1 MKGKEKNDLERF
13 KEYPQQ
19 ITPPPGLDASAARLT
34 EELYGKKAAEKKERR
49 ARLVRR
55 RLLPSLAILLVLLIP
70 LCIGIPGMLTLDDEE
85 GNYYLGEELTVDLVK
100 EDVKSFM
107 LEHGVNG
114 YFFDGDNIL
123 QSSVAAHYL
132 KKENRIMFLIQD
144 VLFLSDSGLDSI
156 SLGIVFTNDTF
167 EQFNDFV
174 DLPEETQ
181 IAGVEVDYK
190 TETANGMDVVRSRF
204 SYEQVSYFLEIT
216 TISADG
222 VLEQYITELLS

>member
-19 ITPPPGLDASAARLT
+19 ITPPPGLDAPAARLT

-85 GNYYLGEELTVDLVK
+85 GNYYLGEEVRYEQVNEEIEEFIKRNDLV
-100 EDVKSFM
+100 
-107 LEHGVNG
+107 LC
-114 YFFDGDNIL
+114 YFDENYL
-123 QSSVAAHYL
+123 SSSVAAYYL
-132 KKENRIMFLIQD
+132 IENNKLVYLMQEVF
-144 VLFLSDSGLDSI
+144 FLSDSGLDSI

>member
-19 ITPPPGLDASAARLT
+19 ITPPPGLDAPAARLT

-55 RLLPSLAILLVLLIP
+55 RLLPSLAIILVLLIP
-70 LCIGIPGMLTLDDEE
+70 LCIGLPTMMTLDEDEE
-85 GNYYLGEELTVDLVK
+85 HYYLGEDLTAKIVTDELPL
-100 EDVKSFM
+100 FM
-107 LEHGVNG
+107 EKHGVG
-114 YFFDGDNIL
+114 GRYFEKDAL
-123 QSSVAAHYL
+123 QTTNTAYYL
-132 KKENRIMFLIQD
+132 IETNQLMYLLQEA
-144 VLFLSDSGLDSI
+144 LFLSDSGLDSI

-222 VLEQYITELLS
+222 VLEQYITDLLS

>member
-19 ITPPPGLDASAARLT
+19 ITPPPGLDAPAARLT

-70 LCIGIPGMLTLDDEE
+70 LCIGLPTMMTLDEDEE
-85 GNYYLGEELTVDLVK
+85 HYYLGEDLTAGVVTDDL
-100 EDVKSFM
+100 SLFM
-107 LEHGVNG
+107 EKNGVEG
-114 YFFDGDNIL
+114 RYFEKNIL
-123 QSSVAAHYL
+123 QTRNTAYYL
-132 KKENRIMFLIQD
+132 TETDQLMYLLQEA
-144 VLFLSDSGLDSI
+144 LFLSDTGLDTV

-167 EQFNDFV
+167 QQFDDFYKMT
-174 DLPEETQ
+174 DSAE

>member
-19 ITPPPGLDASAARLT
+19 ITPPLGLDAPAARLT

-70 LCIGIPGMLTLDDEE
+70 LCIGIPSMLTLDDEE
-85 GNYYLGEELTVDLVK
+85 GNYYLGEEVRYEQVNEEIEEFIKRNDLV
-100 EDVKSFM
+100 
-107 LEHGVNG
+107 LC
-114 YFFDGDNIL
+114 YFDENYL
-123 QSSVAAHYL
+123 SSSVAAYYL
-132 KKENRIMFLIQD
+132 IENDKLVYLMQEVF
-144 VLFLSDSGLDSI
+144 FLSDSGLDSI

-190 TETANGMDVVRSRF
+190 TETVNGMDVVRSRF

>member
-1 MKGKEKNDLERF
+1 MNGKEKNDLERF
-13 KEYPQQ
+13 KEYPQR
-19 ITPPPGLDASAARLT
+19 ITPPPGLDAPAARLT

-49 ARLVRR
+49 ARLVKR

-70 LCIGIPGMLTLDDEE
+70 LCIGLPTMMTLDEEE
-85 GNYYLGEELTVDLVK
+85 GNYYLGNELTLVGIDGK
-100 EDVKSFM
+100 VEECMTENNVS
-107 LEHGVNG
+107 G
-114 YFFDGDNIL
+114 YYYKTGWLSSTTSADYLIETDQLMYLL
-123 QSSVAAHYL
+123 QEA
-132 KKENRIMFLIQD
+132 
-144 VLFLSDSGLDSI
+144 LFLSDTGLDTV

-167 EQFNDFV
+167 QQFDDFYKMT
-174 DLPEETQ
+174 DSAE

>member
-19 ITPPPGLDASAARLT
+19 ITPPPGLDAPAARLT

-70 LCIGIPGMLTLDDEE
+70 LCIGLPTMMTLDEDEE
-85 GNYYLGEELTVDLVK
+85 HYYLGEDLTAGVVTDDL
-100 EDVKSFM
+100 SLFM
-107 LEHGVNG
+107 EKNGVEG
-114 YFFDGDNIL
+114 RYFEKNIL
-123 QSSVAAHYL
+123 QTRNTAYYL
-132 KKENRIMFLIQD
+132 TETDQLMYLLQEA
-144 VLFLSDSGLDSI
+144 LFLSDTGLDTV

-167 EQFNDFV
+167 QQFDDFNKMT
-174 DLPEETQ
+174 DSAE

>member
-13 KEYPQQ
+13 KEYPQR
-19 ITPPPGLDASAARLT
+19 ITPPPGLDAPAARLT

-70 LCIGIPGMLTLDDEE
+70 LCIGIPSMLTLDDEE
-85 GNYYLGEELTVDLVK
+85 GNYYLGEELTIELV
-100 EDVKSFM
+100 EGDITVFM
-107 LEHGVNG
+107 YEHGVRG
-114 YFFDGDNIL
+114 RYFEEVSI
-123 QSSVAAHYL
+123 QSSVAAHFL
-132 KKENRIMFLIQD
+132 TKDHRLMFLVQD
-144 VLFLSDSGLDSI
+144 ALFLSDTGLDTV

-167 EQFNDFV
+167 QQFDDFNKMT
-174 DLPEETQ
+174 DSAE

-216 TISADG
+216 TMSADG
-222 VLEQYITELLS
+222 VLERYITELLS

>member
-19 ITPPPGLDASAARLT
+19 ITPPPGLDAPAARLT

-85 GNYYLGEELTVDLVK
+85 GNYYLGEEVRYEQVNEEIEEFIKRNDLV
-100 EDVKSFM
+100 
-107 LEHGVNG
+107 LC
-114 YFFDGDNIL
+114 YFDENYL
-123 QSSVAAHYL
+123 SSSVAAYYL
-132 KKENRIMFLIQD
+132 IENDKLVYLMQEVF
-144 VLFLSDSGLDSI
+144 FLSDSGLDSI

>member
-1 MKGKEKNDLERF
+1 MKGKETNDLERF

-19 ITPPPGLDASAARLT
+19 ITPTPGLDAPAARLT

-70 LCIGIPGMLTLDDEE
+70 LCIGLPTMMTLDEEE
-85 GNYYLGEELTVDLVK
+85 GNYYLGNELTLVGIDGK
-100 EDVKSFM
+100 VEECMTENNVS
-107 LEHGVNG
+107 G
-114 YFFDGDNIL
+114 YYYKTGWLSSTTSAYYLIETDQLMYLL
-123 QSSVAAHYL
+123 QEA
-132 KKENRIMFLIQD
+132 
-144 VLFLSDSGLDSI
+144 LFLSDTGLDTV

-167 EQFNDFV
+167 QQFDDFYKMT
-174 DLPEETQ
+174 DSAE

>member
-1 MKGKEKNDLERF
+1 MNGKGKNDLERF

-19 ITPPPGLDASAARLT
+19 ITPPPGLDAPAARLT

-70 LCIGIPGMLTLDDEE
+70 LCIGIPSMLTLDDEE
-85 GNYYLGEELTVDLVK
+85 GNYYLGE
-100 EDVKSFM
+100 DVKASAITQDLSVFM
-107 LEHGVNG
+107 AENEVKG
-114 YFFDGDNIL
+114 YYFEQGYM
-123 QSSVAAHYL
+123 SSAAFAYYL
-132 KKENRIMFLIQD
+132 IENDKLVYLMQEVF
-144 VLFLSDSGLDSI
+144 FLSDTGLDTV

-167 EQFNDFV
+167 QQFDDFYKMT
-174 DLPEETQ
+174 DSAE

>member
-19 ITPPPGLDASAARLT
+19 ITPPPGLDAPAARLT

-85 GNYYLGEELTVDLVK
+85 GNYYLGEEVRYEQVNEEIEEFIKRNDLV
-100 EDVKSFM
+100 
-107 LEHGVNG
+107 LC
-114 YFFDGDNIL
+114 YFDENYL
-123 QSSVAAHYL
+123 SSSVAAYYL
-132 KKENRIMFLIQD
+132 IENDKLVYLMQEVF
-144 VLFLSDSGLDSI
+144 FLSDTGLDTV

-167 EQFNDFV
+167 QQFDDFNKMT
-174 DLPEETQ
+174 DSAE

-222 VLEQYITELLS
+222 VLERYITELLS

>member
-1 MKGKEKNDLERF
+1 MNGKEKNDLERF

-19 ITPPPGLDASAARLT
+19 ITPPPGLDAPAARLT

-49 ARLVRR
+49 ARLVKR

-70 LCIGIPGMLTLDDEE
+70 LCIGLPTMMTLDEEE
-85 GNYYLGEELTVDLVK
+85 GNYYLGNELTLVGIDGK
-100 EDVKSFM
+100 VEECMTENNVS
-107 LEHGVNG
+107 G
-114 YFFDGDNIL
+114 YYYKTGWLSSTTSAYYLIETDQLMYLL
-123 QSSVAAHYL
+123 QEA
-132 KKENRIMFLIQD
+132 
-144 VLFLSDSGLDSI
+144 LFLSDTGLDTV

-167 EQFNDFV
+167 QQFDDFYKMT
-174 DLPEETQ
+174 DSAE

-190 TETANGMDVVRSRF
+190 TETVNGMDVVRSRF

>member
-1 MKGKEKNDLERF
+1 MKGKETNDLERF

-19 ITPPPGLDASAARLT
+19 ITPTPGLDAPAARLT

-49 ARLVRR
+49 TRLVRR

-70 LCIGIPGMLTLDDEE
+70 LCIGLPTMMTLDEEE
-85 GNYYLGEELTVDLVK
+85 GNYYLGNELTLVGIDGK
-100 EDVKSFM
+100 VEECMTENNVS
-107 LEHGVNG
+107 G
-114 YFFDGDNIL
+114 YYYKTGWLSSTTSAYYLIETDQLMYLL
-123 QSSVAAHYL
+123 QEA
-132 KKENRIMFLIQD
+132 
-144 VLFLSDSGLDSI
+144 LFLSDTGLDTV

-167 EQFNDFV
+167 QQFDDFYKMT
-174 DLPEETQ
+174 DSAE

>member
-19 ITPPPGLDASAARLT
+19 ITPTPGLDAPAARLT

-70 LCIGIPGMLTLDDEE
+70 LCIGLPTMTTLDEDEE
-85 GNYYLGEELTVDLVK
+85 HYYLGEDLTAKIVTDELPL
-100 EDVKSFM
+100 FM
-107 LEHGVNG
+107 EKNGVEG
-114 YFFDGDNIL
+114 RYFEKNIL
-123 QSSVAAHYL
+123 QTRNTAYYL
-132 KKENRIMFLIQD
+132 TETDQLMYLLQEA
-144 VLFLSDSGLDSI
+144 LFLSDSGLDSI

>member
-1 MKGKEKNDLERF
+1 MNGKEKNDLERF
-13 KEYPQQ
+13 KEYPQR
-19 ITPPPGLDASAARLT
+19 ITPPPGLDAPAARLT

-49 ARLVRR
+49 ARLVKR

-70 LCIGIPGMLTLDDEE
+70 LCIGLPTMMTLDEEE
-85 GNYYLGEELTVDLVK
+85 GNYYLGNELTLVGIDGK
-100 EDVKSFM
+100 VEECMTENNVS
-107 LEHGVNG
+107 G
-114 YFFDGDNIL
+114 YYYKTGWLSSTTSAYYLIETDQLMYLL
-123 QSSVAAHYL
+123 QEA
-132 KKENRIMFLIQD
+132 
-144 VLFLSDSGLDSI
+144 LFLSDTGLDTV

-167 EQFNDFV
+167 QQFDDFYKMT
-174 DLPEETQ
+174 DSAE

-190 TETANGMDVVRSRF
+190 TETVNGMDVVRSRF

>member
-19 ITPPPGLDASAARLT
+19 ITPPPGLDAPAARLT

-85 GNYYLGEELTVDLVK
+85 GNYYLGEEVRYEQVNEEIEEFIKRNDLV
-100 EDVKSFM
+100 
-107 LEHGVNG
+107 LC
-114 YFFDGDNIL
+114 YFDENYL
-123 QSSVAAHYL
+123 SSSVAAYYL
-132 KKENRIMFLIQD
+132 IENDKLVYLMQEVF
-144 VLFLSDSGLDSI
+144 FLSDTGLDTV

-167 EQFNDFV
+167 QLVDDFNKMTDSA
-174 DLPEETQ
+174 E

>member
-19 ITPPPGLDASAARLT
+19 ITPPPGLDAPAARLT

-70 LCIGIPGMLTLDDEE
+70 LCIGIPSMLTLDDEE
-85 GNYYLGEELTVDLVK
+85 GNYYLGEEVRYEQVNEEIEEFIKRNDLV
-100 EDVKSFM
+100 
-107 LEHGVNG
+107 LC
-114 YFFDGDNIL
+114 YFDENYL
-123 QSSVAAHYL
+123 SSSVAAYYL
-132 KKENRIMFLIQD
+132 IENDKLVYLMQEVF
-144 VLFLSDSGLDSI
+144 FLSDSGLDSI

-190 TETANGMDVVRSRF
+190 TETVNGMDVVRSRF

>member
-1 MKGKEKNDLERF
+1 MKGKETNDLERF

-19 ITPPPGLDASAARLT
+19 ITPPPGLDAPAARLT

-70 LCIGIPGMLTLDDEE
+70 LCIGLPTMMTLDEDEE
-85 GNYYLGEELTVDLVK
+85 HYYLGEALTAGVVTDDL
-100 EDVKSFM
+100 SLFM
-107 LEHGVNG
+107 EKNGVG
-114 YFFDGDNIL
+114 GRYFEKDAL
-123 QSSVAAHYL
+123 QTRNTAYYL
-132 KKENRIMFLIQD
+132 TETNQLMYLLQEA
-144 VLFLSDSGLDSI
+144 LFLSDSGLDSI

-216 TISADG
+216 TMSADG
-222 VLEQYITELLS
+222 VLERYITELLS

>member
-19 ITPPPGLDASAARLT
+19 ITPPPGLDAPAARLT

-70 LCIGIPGMLTLDDEE
+70 LCIGIPSMLTLDDEE
-85 GNYYLGEELTVDLVK
+85 GNYYLGEEVRYEQVNEEIEEFIKRNDLV
-100 EDVKSFM
+100 
-107 LEHGVNG
+107 LC
-114 YFFDGDNIL
+114 YFDENYL
-123 QSSVAAHYL
+123 SSSVAAYYL
-132 KKENRIMFLIQD
+132 IENNKLVYLMQEVF
-144 VLFLSDSGLDSI
+144 FLSDSGLDSI

-181 IAGVEVDYK
+181 IAGLEVDYK

>member
-19 ITPPPGLDASAARLT
+19 ITPPPGLDAPAARLT

-70 LCIGIPGMLTLDDEE
+70 LCIGIPSMLTLDDEE
-85 GNYYLGEELTVDLVK
+85 GNYYLGEEVRYEQVNEEIEEFIKRNDLV
-100 EDVKSFM
+100 
-107 LEHGVNG
+107 LC
-114 YFFDGDNIL
+114 YFDENYL
-123 QSSVAAHYL
+123 SSSVAAYYL
-132 KKENRIMFLIQD
+132 IENDKLVYLMQEVF
-144 VLFLSDSGLDSI
+144 FLSDSGLDSI

-222 VLEQYITELLS
+222 VLERYITELLS

>member
-19 ITPPPGLDASAARLT
+19 ITPTPGLDAPAARLT

-70 LCIGIPGMLTLDDEE
+70 LCIGLPTMMTLDEEE
-85 GNYYLGEELTVDLVK
+85 GNYYLGNELTLVGIDGK
-100 EDVKSFM
+100 VEECMTENNVS
-107 LEHGVNG
+107 G
-114 YFFDGDNIL
+114 YYYETGWL
-123 QSSVAAHYL
+123 SSTISAYYL
-132 KKENRIMFLIQD
+132 IENNRLMFIAQEA
-144 VLFLSDSGLDSI
+144 LFLSDSGLDSI

>member
-19 ITPPPGLDASAARLT
+19 ITPPPGLDAPAARLT

-85 GNYYLGEELTVDLVK
+85 GNYYLGEEVRYEQVNEEIEEFIKRNDLV
-100 EDVKSFM
+100 
-107 LEHGVNG
+107 LC
-114 YFFDGDNIL
+114 YFDENYL
-123 QSSVAAHYL
+123 SSSVAAYYL
-132 KKENRIMFLIQD
+132 IENDKLVYLMQEVF
-144 VLFLSDSGLDSI
+144 FLSDTGLDTV

-167 EQFNDFV
+167 QQFDDFYKMT
-174 DLPEETQ
+174 DSAE

>member
-1 MKGKEKNDLERF
+1 MKGKETNDLERF

-19 ITPPPGLDASAARLT
+19 ITPTPGLDVPAACLT

-70 LCIGIPGMLTLDDEE
+70 LCIGLPTMMTLDEEE
-85 GNYYLGEELTVDLVK
+85 GNYYLGNELTLVGIDGK
-100 EDVKSFM
+100 VEECMTENNVS
-107 LEHGVNG
+107 G
-114 YFFDGDNIL
+114 YYYKTGWLSSTTSAYYLIETDQLMYLL
-123 QSSVAAHYL
+123 QEA
-132 KKENRIMFLIQD
+132 
-144 VLFLSDSGLDSI
+144 LFLSDTGLDTV

-167 EQFNDFV
+167 QQFDDFYKMT
-174 DLPEETQ
+174 DSAE

>member
-19 ITPPPGLDASAARLT
+19 ITPPPGLDAPAARLT

-70 LCIGIPGMLTLDDEE
+70 LCIGIPSMLTLDDEE
-85 GNYYLGEELTVDLVK
+85 GNYYLGEDVRYEIVAEELSL
-100 EDVKSFM
+100 FM
-107 LEHGVNG
+107 EKNGVEG
-114 YFFDGDNIL
+114 RYFINVL
-123 QSSVAAHYL
+123 QTKNTAYYL
-132 KKENRIMFLIQD
+132 TETDQLMYLIQD
-144 VLFLSDSGLDSI
+144 ALFLSDSGLDSI

>member
-1 MKGKEKNDLERF
+1 MNGKEKNDLERF
-13 KEYPQQ
+13 KEYPQR
-19 ITPPPGLDASAARLT
+19 ITPPPGLDAPAARLT

-49 ARLVRR
+49 ARLVKR

-70 LCIGIPGMLTLDDEE
+70 LCIGLPTMMTLDEEE
-85 GNYYLGEELTVDLVK
+85 GNYYLGNELTLVGIDGK
-100 EDVKSFM
+100 VEECMTENNVS
-107 LEHGVNG
+107 G
-114 YFFDGDNIL
+114 YYYKTGWLSSTTSAYYLIETDQLMYLL
-123 QSSVAAHYL
+123 QEA
-132 KKENRIMFLIQD
+132 
-144 VLFLSDSGLDSI
+144 LFLSDTGLDTV

-167 EQFNDFV
+167 QQFDDFYKMT
-174 DLPEETQ
+174 DSAE

>member
-19 ITPPPGLDASAARLT
+19 ITPPPGLDAPAARLT

-85 GNYYLGEELTVDLVK
+85 GNYYLGEEVRYEQVNEEIEEFIKRNDLV
-100 EDVKSFM
+100 
-107 LEHGVNG
+107 LC
-114 YFFDGDNIL
+114 YFDENYL
-123 QSSVAAHYL
+123 SSSVAAYYL
-132 KKENRIMFLIQD
+132 IENDKLVYLMQEVF
-144 VLFLSDSGLDSI
+144 FLSDTGLDTV

-167 EQFNDFV
+167 QQFDDFNKMT
-174 DLPEETQ
+174 DSAE

>member
-13 KEYPQQ
+13 KVYPQQ
-19 ITPPPGLDASAARLT
+19 ITPPPGLDAPAARLT

-70 LCIGIPGMLTLDDEE
+70 LCIGIPSMLTLDDEE
-85 GNYYLGEELTVDLVK
+85 GNYYLGE
-100 EDVKSFM
+100 DVKASAITQDLSVFM
-107 LEHGVNG
+107 AENEVKG
-114 YFFDGDNIL
+114 YYFEQGYM
-123 QSSVAAHYL
+123 SSAAFAYYL
-132 KKENRIMFLIQD
+132 IENDKLVYLMQEVF
-144 VLFLSDSGLDSI
+144 FLSDTGLDTV

-167 EQFNDFV
+167 QQFDDFYKMT
-174 DLPEETQ
+174 DSAE

-204 SYEQVSYFLEIT
+204 SYEQASYFLEIT

>member
-1 MKGKEKNDLERF
+1 MKGKETNDLERF

-19 ITPPPGLDASAARLT
+19 ITPTPGLDAPAARLT

-70 LCIGIPGMLTLDDEE
+70 LCIGLPTMMTLDEEE
-85 GNYYLGEELTVDLVK
+85 GNYYLGNELTLVGIDGK
-100 EDVKSFM
+100 VEECMTENNVS
-107 LEHGVNG
+107 G
-114 YFFDGDNIL
+114 YYYKTGWLSSTTSAYYLIETDQLMYLL
-123 QSSVAAHYL
+123 QEA
-132 KKENRIMFLIQD
+132 
-144 VLFLSDSGLDSI
+144 LFLSDTGLDTV

-167 EQFNDFV
+167 QQFDDFYKMT
-174 DLPEETQ
+174 DSAE

-222 VLEQYITELLS
+222 VLERYITELLS

>member
-1 MKGKEKNDLERF
+1 MKGKETNDLERF

-19 ITPPPGLDASAARLT
+19 ITPTPGLDAPAARLT

-70 LCIGIPGMLTLDDEE
+70 LCIGLPTMMTLDEEE
-85 GNYYLGEELTVDLVK
+85 GNYYLGNELTLVGIDGK
-100 EDVKSFM
+100 VEECMTENNVS
-107 LEHGVNG
+107 G
-114 YFFDGDNIL
+114 YYYKAGWLSSTTSAYYLIETDQLMYLL
-123 QSSVAAHYL
+123 QEA
-132 KKENRIMFLIQD
+132 
-144 VLFLSDSGLDSI
+144 LFLSDTGLDTV

-167 EQFNDFV
+167 QQFDDFNKMT
-174 DLPEETQ
+174 DSAE

-222 VLEQYITELLS
+222 VLERYITELLS

>member
-19 ITPPPGLDASAARLT
+19 ITPPPGLDAPAARLT

-55 RLLPSLAILLVLLIP
+55 RLLPLLAILLVLLIP

-85 GNYYLGEELTVDLVK
+85 GNYYLGE
-100 EDVKSFM
+100 DVKASAITQDLPVFM
-107 LEHGVNG
+107 AENEVKG
-114 YFFDGDNIL
+114 YYFEQGYM
-123 QSSVAAHYL
+123 SAAAFAYYL
-132 KKENRIMFLIQD
+132 IENDKLVYLMQEVF
-144 VLFLSDSGLDSI
+144 FLSDSGLDSI

>member
-1 MKGKEKNDLERF
+1 
-13 KEYPQQ
+13 
-19 ITPPPGLDASAARLT
+19 
-34 EELYGKKAAEKKERR
+34 
-49 ARLVRR
+49 
-55 RLLPSLAILLVLLIP
+55 
-70 LCIGIPGMLTLDDEE
+70 
-85 GNYYLGEELTVDLVK
+85 
-100 EDVKSFM
+100 
-107 LEHGVNG
+107 
-114 YFFDGDNIL
+114 
-123 QSSVAAHYL
+123 
-132 KKENRIMFLIQD
+132 MFLIQEA
-144 VLFLSDSGLDSI
+144 LFLSDSGLDSI

-204 SYEQVSYFLEIT
+204 SYEQVSYCLEIT

>member
-19 ITPPPGLDASAARLT
+19 ITPPPGLDAPAARLT

-70 LCIGIPGMLTLDDEE
+70 LCIGIPSMLTLDDEE
-85 GNYYLGEELTVDLVK
+85 GNYYLGEEVRYEQVNEEIEEFIKRNDLV
-100 EDVKSFM
+100 
-107 LEHGVNG
+107 LC
-114 YFFDGDNIL
+114 YFDENYL
-123 QSSVAAHYL
+123 SSSVAAYYL
-132 KKENRIMFLIQD
+132 IENDKLVYLMQEVF
-144 VLFLSDSGLDSI
+144 FLSDSGLDSI